1 MSDGQDWV
9 TACTTPNCVYTFD
22 SENWFDF
29 SNLPTGQTDYKFQ
42 LVYTDIQ
49 PADNWGQNHIV
60 TWNQAAFT
68 FVSRISWLAIEV
80 SYRNRGTTFYILISR
95 LATSYP
101 ILAENFDCLPGLTSA
116 GLGGLFETL

>member
-29 SNLPTGQTDYKFQ
+29 SNMPGGQTDYKFQ
-42 LVYTDIQ
+42 LVYRDIQ

-68 FVSRISWLAIEV
+68 VISRISSMIVIEIQEKH
-80 SYRNRGTTFYILISR
+80 FILISR
-95 LATSYP
+95 LPISYWTQP
-101 ILAENFDCLPGLTSA
+101 CLNI
-116 GLGGLFETL
+116 F